1 MTHAS
6 SPGHQQDV
14 VSLLLL
20 SNSAAYGQA
29 YLSHALEAISAHLS
43 GRKRLLF
50 VPYALA
56 DHDGYTAT
64 VADAMRPIGI
74 IVDGLHTQ
82 PDPVSAVGSAEAVFV
97 GGGNTFRLLRTLRR
111 AGLLARL
118 RDRVRGGLPY
128 LGSSAGTNVACPTI
142 RTTND
147 MPIVDPEGFDALD
160 LIPFQINPH
169 YLDPD
174 PRSTHQGETR
184 AQRLTEFCEENDV
197 PVLAMREG
205 AWLRV
210 HGGMASLHGANGA
223 VLFRRGRQPEELVT
237 DTNVSWLLGTVPRF
251 TICG

>member
-6 SPGHQQDV
+6 SLQTGQNA

-20 SNSAAYGQA
+20 SNSATHGQP
-29 YLSHALEAISAHLS
+29 YLSHALEAIAAHLS
-43 GRKRLLF
+43 GRKTLLF

-56 DHDGYTAT
+56 DHDGYTAA
-64 VADAMRPIGI
+64 VAEAMRPIG
-74 IVDGLHTQ
+74 VTVEGLHHQ
-82 PDPVSAVGSAEAVFV
+82 PDPASAAGSAEAVFV

-111 AGLLARL
+111 AGLLGPL
-118 RDRVRGGLPY
+118 RDRVRAGFPY
-128 LGSSAGTNVACPTI
+128 LGSSAGTNLACPTI

-147 MPIVDPEGFDALD
+147 MPIVDPEGFDALG

-210 HGGMASLHGANGA
+210 NGEVAALQGANGA
-223 VLFRRGRQPEELVT
+223 VLFRYGRQPEEFVT
-237 DTNVSWLLGTVPRF
+237 DADVSWLLATVPRF
-251 TICG
+251 TTCG